1 MAQISSKNVYLS
13 YENHSVVEDLNF
25 EVNKGDYLCIV
36 GENGSGK
43 STLIKSIL
51 GLKTTTKG
59 HLHFGDGLKSK
70 EIGYMPQQTTLQKDF
85 PASVYE
91 VVLSG
96 CITAKN
102 GRIFFGK
109 SLKKTAEENMK
120 KLDIFDIR
128 NKSYRE
134 LSGGQQQRVLL
145 ARAFCATKS
154 LLLLDEPVTGLD
166 PVATSEF
173 YALIEKINK
182 EFGITVVMVSHDLLS
197 SLKYATHILHLKK
210 NGSFFGT
217 KEEYL
222 LSETYN
228 EFSGGIKR

>member
-1 MAQISSKNVYLS
+1 MALISSKNVYLS
-13 YENHSVVEDLNF
+13 YENNSVVEDLNF
-25 EVNKGDYLCIV
+25 EVSKGDYLCIV

-43 STLIKSIL
+43 STLVKSIL
-51 GLKTTTKG
+51 GLKSTAKG

-70 EIGYMPQQTTLQKDF
+70 EIGYMPQQTTVQKDF

-102 GRIFFGK
+102 GSVFFGK
-109 SLKKTAEENMK
+109 KLKQTAEENMK
-120 KLDIFDIR
+120 KLDIYDIR
-128 NKSYRE
+128 NKCFRE

-145 ARAFCATKS
+145 ARVFCATKK

-166 PVATSEF
+166 PVATAEF
-173 YALIEKINK
+173 YELIDKINK

-210 NGSFFGT
+210 NKSFFGT
-217 KEEYL
+217 KNEYL
-222 LSETYN
+222 SSETYN
-228 EFSGGIKR
+228 EFLGGIKK